1 MRKTSFVLL
10 LGLAACGGEEQPAKS
25 PENTAAKVET
35 KPEVAPPTT
44 TAAPEAPAA
53 PKATLAELQAKG
65 LAATYEALNAH
76 DAKKLAS
83 LYTENATFKSAGAPD
98 ATGAATIEKHV
109 GMLFGSIPDLKVV
122 PNFVFTKGDVTIVQ
136 YAVNGT
142 HKGDMG
148 PFKASNKPVGW
159 QAATVQWWNEAGQIK
174 EEHMYWDM
182 NTMLSQIG
190 VSKQKGPGVPT
201 LGTKAETFTSNGS
214 ETETKNLTTLKGFY
228 GAFEKKSAPD
238 FLAVWSDT
246 SEWHDNTTEKVSK
259 GSKDAK
265 AYFEMNAKG
274 FPDAKVTI
282 NNQWGIGD
290 FVVTE
295 TTMTGTHK
303 GTFMGI
309 KPTGKTVN
317 LQGVDIALV
326 KDGKLVKGWSFG
338 NSLQA
343 AEQLGLLP
351 KPGGET
357 KPAGEKKPEAPKKAE
372 TKAAP
377 KK

>member
-10 LGLAACGGEEQPAKS
+10 LGLAACGGEEQPAKG

-35 KPEVAPPTT
+35 KPEVAQPTT
-44 TAAPEAPAA
+44 TAAPETPAA

-65 LAATYEALNAH
+65 IAATYEALNAH

-83 LYTENATFKSAGAPD
+83 VYSENATFKSAGNPD
-98 ATGAATIEKHV
+98 VTGQANIEKNL
-109 GMLFGSIPDLKVV
+109 GMLFGSIPDLKAV
-122 PNFVFTKGDVTIVQ
+122 PNFVFTKGDVTVVQ

-148 PFKASNKPVGW
+148 PFKATNKAVGW

-174 EEHMYWDM
+174 EEHLYWDM
-182 NTMLSQIG
+182 NTLLSQIG
-190 VSKQKGPGVPT
+190 VSKQKGPAVPT
-201 LGTKAETFTSNGS
+201 LGTKAEMFTANGS
-214 ETETKNLTTLKGFY
+214 EAETKNLGTLKGFY
-228 GAFEKKSAPD
+228 GAFEKKSATD
-238 FLAVWSDT
+238 FLAVWGDA

-309 KPTGKTVN
+309 KPTNKAVN

-372 TKAAP
+372 TKPAP